1 MQYIVVSTPRKLGIF
16 DAQTKNFEVEVNKK
30 IMDGWR
36 PIGGIA
42 IDDSGFHQ
50 ALTKE

>member
-30 IMDGWR
+30 IWMDGDLL
-36 PIGGIA
+36 A
-42 IDDSGFHQ
+42 VSQ
-50 ALTKE
+50 